1 MEEKP
6 PEAIGRGPTASRYQE
21 CAAHP
26 FLLPCSLQEVL
37 LLLATCIMRNSTTRF
52 IVGIS
57 CHSVIPTPTAGF
69 NKAALVSSMTFTP
82 THARPSIVNHFT
94 AATVTT
100 AVPLLVLLQH
110 LQTLQMILP
119 CILLFLVPSSS
130 SAISLPQLLLSA
142 AATRLLIVI
151 ILPLGNSTTLGT
163 AVQRLPAHQ
172 IFNITITLT
181 TTTTSNIR
189 QFMAIG
195 IYGTCLSLPAE
206 DHRVKLV
213 PLLPLIPHYFTNKH
227 LPHSSNLLL
236 LLLAHLLSSWI
247 LKPAFYHRYWT
258 TCTTKLQLLL
268 WPSSIFSLKWVFTL
282 LAHKYAFF
290 HVYFLHVYCLH
301 ATLKIH
307 DNIYQ
312 LQLTVLLLPQF
323 AACADSYSAPSSIS
337 DGALA
342 MLGQPSYNMW
352 KQATTTPSHAS
363 PPMPSQPGSL
373 ILGLLSLCLT

>member
-1 MEEKP
+1 M
-6 PEAIGRGPTASRYQE
+6 
-21 CAAHP
+21 
-26 FLLPCSLQEVL
+26 
-37 LLLATCIMRNSTTRF
+37 
-52 IVGIS
+52 
-57 CHSVIPTPTAGF
+57 
-69 NKAALVSSMTFTP
+69 
-82 THARPSIVNHFT
+82 
-94 AATVTT
+94 
-100 AVPLLVLLQH
+100 
-110 LQTLQMILP
+110 
-119 CILLFLVPSSS
+119 LLFLVPSSS

-163 AVQRLPAHQ
+163 AVQHLPDQ
-172 IFNITITLT
+172 IFNITTTTT

-195 IYGTCLSLPAE
+195 IYVSSLSLPAD
-206 DHRVKLV
+206 DHRVILV
-213 PLLPLIPHYFTNKH
+213 PLLPLIPHYFANKH
-227 LPHSSNLLL
+227 QHHSSNLLL

-268 WPSSIFSLKWVFTL
+268 WPSSIFSLNWVFTL

-342 MLGQPSYNMW
+342 MLGKPSCTRQ
-352 KQATTTPSHAS
+352 KQATTTTSHAS
-363 PPMPSQPGSL
+363 LPMSFPTSSL
-373 ILGLLSLCLT
+373 ILAPL